1 MLLIILTSSLTRAKT
16 VENFKK
22 HFRLSTML
30 KISKFLSN
38 ATYRLKKKIVS
49 NDFYDLK

>member
-1 MLLIILTSSLTRAKT
+1 MLLIILTSSLTRAKAI
-16 VENFKK
+16 ENFKK
-22 HFRLSTML
+22 YFRLPTIL

-38 ATYRLKKKIVS
+38 TTYRLKKKIVS